1 MGFRGFVPGDENG
14 GGDDGKV
21 EDHPC
26 PLRVVDQEEAQEVE
40 EDDGPLTVFLEKK
53 LFKYYKWD
61 LKKSQLIM
69 DHFTAWTM

>member
-40 EDDGPLTVFLEKK
+40 EDD
-53 LFKYYKWD
+53 
-61 LKKSQLIM
+61 
-69 DHFTAWTM
+69 